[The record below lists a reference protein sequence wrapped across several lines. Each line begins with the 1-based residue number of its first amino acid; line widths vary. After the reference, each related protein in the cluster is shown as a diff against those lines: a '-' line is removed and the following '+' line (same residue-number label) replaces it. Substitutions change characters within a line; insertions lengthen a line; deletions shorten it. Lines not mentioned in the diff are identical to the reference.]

1 MESNMKGMGIVIHH
15 DDCDMPF
22 DIITDTSLKS
32 LQKVVGGYI
41 ECIPHTHEFP
51 KMEALVNEEG
61 LIHNLPP
68 NILAS
73 RLLNYPVVGNCILVL
88 AQELMGD
95 EPEESDRPSDS
106 VIQSAINSLEEGEEV
121 DMDEETVKEEEE
133 EPMGLMARRA

>member
-1 MESNMKGMGIVIHH
+1 MAMKSNMKGMGIVIYH

-22 DIITDTSLKS
+22 DIITDTSLKG

-41 ECIPHTHEFP
+41 ECIPHTREFP

-61 LIHNLPP
+61 LIHHLPT

-73 RLLNYPVVGNCILVL
+73 RLLNYPIVGNCILVL

-95 EPEESDRPSDS
+95 EPEDR
-106 VIQSAINSLEEGEEV
+106 AWEGEPG
-121 DMDEETVKEEEE
+121 DPDEENNMLS
-133 EPMGLMARRA
+133 PDDPQRYL

>member
-1 MESNMKGMGIVIHH
+1 MKVTEVIDSKDGYNMKGKGIIIFH
-15 DDCDMPF
+15 DLHDQPF
-22 DIITDTSLKS
+22 GIITDTSLKK
-32 LQKVVGGYI
+32 LQEVVGGYV

-73 RLLNYPVVGNCILVL
+73 RLLNYPIVGNCILVL

-95 EPEESDRPSDS
+95 EPEE
-106 VIQSAINSLEEGEEV
+106 
-121 DMDEETVKEEEE
+121 DE
-133 EPMGLMARRA
+133 

>member
-1 MESNMKGMGIVIHH
+1 MVVKVTEIIDAANGYGMKGKGIIIFH
-15 DDCDMPF
+15 DLHDQPF
-22 DIITDTSLKS
+22 GIITDTSLKK
-32 LQKVVGGYI
+32 LQETVGGYI

-95 EPEESDRPSDS
+95 EPEE
-106 VIQSAINSLEEGEEV
+106 NE
-121 DMDEETVKEEEE
+121 
-133 EPMGLMARRA
+133 